1 MWLPILPRQGLM
13 CATFHVTLIIYV
25 YILLSLVFLTILVL
39 TGLSYN
45 PSCQL
50 SLYRRKLENTEE
62 TGEHDGNRRTRRKPE
77 DTRGGKR
84 RTRRKPT
91 TLGRV
96 DNLFSNLLVIHEENT
111 KENHNQDMFWSVVK
125 NVHKLRQ
132 RFNIDNDDDVKII
145 IRLSVILARILYVEP
160 NFLPDFPGLKFPY
173 ICMHFH

>member
-25 YILLSLVFLTILVL
+25 YILLSLVFLTILAL

-45 PSCQL
+45 PPCQL

-96 DNLFSNLLVIHEENT
+96 D
-111 KENHNQDMFWSVVK
+111 MFWSVVK

-132 RFNIDNDDDVKII
+132 RFNIDNDDDDEVKII